1 MKERRLGLSREKIQE
16 IAIYVAFVAL
26 FIIFSVTLK
35 DVGTGFMSTS
45 NLMNILRQTCLIAI
59 LSVGMSFV
67 LAAGQIDLSIGS
79 VIGLVSLVAAIVI
92 RDVGLWAGVFA
103 GLLCGALIGVL
114 NGVLVAYIRMPA
126 MVATLGTMTVFAG
139 VGRTLTQLKA
149 VPIQNDFFNN
159 VFGGGTLGILP
170 TSFLWLLAIML
181 IGYLIMNKSK
191 FGRKVLATGGNS
203 RAALYSGINI
213 KRITFSVM
221 VINGFLAAVVG
232 LLWAGRFSGGRY
244 SLGESVETS
253 VIAATVLGGTSI
265 TGGRA
270 SVLGAA
276 IGAIMVG
283 MLDNALVLYGLD
295 VYQQMIVSG
304 AVIILAVALTTR
316 RD

>member
-1 MKERRLGLSREKIQE
+1 MKNKRIKISTNKIQE
-16 IAIYVAFVAL
+16 IAVYVAFVVL

-35 DVGTGFMSTS
+35 DVGTGFMSTG

-79 VIGLVSLVAAIVI
+79 IVGLVSLVAAIGI
-92 RDVGLWAGVFA
+92 RDVGVWAGVLA
-103 GLLCGALIGVL
+103 GLLCGVAIGAF
-114 NGVLVAYIRMPA
+114 NGFLVAYVRMPA
-126 MVATLGTMTVFAG
+126 MVATLGTMTIFAG

-149 VPIQNDFFNN
+149 VPIQSDFFNN
-159 VFGGGTLGILP
+159 FFGGGTVGVLP
-170 TSFLWLLAIML
+170 TSFIWLLVIMVV
-181 IGYLIMNKSK
+181 GYLVMNKTK
-191 FGRKVLATGGNS
+191 FGRRVLAAGGNS
-203 RAALYSGINI
+203 RAALYSGINV
-213 KRITFSVM
+213 KLTTFFAM
-221 VINGFLAAVVG
+221 VISGFLAAVVG

-253 VIAATVLGGTSI
+253 VISATVLGGTSI

-295 VYQQMIVSG
+295 VYQQMIVRG